1 MGSKEATAKIWGVL
15 GDMAALRDPKF
26 TGWKPS
32 QQEAF
37 NRWNDYDLQR
47 MLLHFPT
54 GEGKSMTALGLLR
67 SRGYME
73 AVTKVGVMATGGSYV
88 LNGLLSNEAEKVY
101 ELDLETSQ
109 ELDKIVANLE
119 FIVQFGSTS
128 TKERV
133 KELISKHK
141 LEDIVNLEADGFG
154 IIEGFKAVKGSVT
167 HIHKLLKFINDAFLA
182 LEMGH

>member
-1 MGSKEATAKIWGVL
+1 MEFNQYAAKKHAAYWGVTSGATL
-15 GDMAALRDPKF
+15 VVM
-26 TGWKPS
+26 
-32 QQEAF
+32 
-37 NRWNDYDLQR
+37 
-47 MLLHFPT
+47 MLLGVAETMLT
-54 GEGKSMTALGLLR
+54 GR
-67 SRGYME
+67 SRIWRSGYME

-88 LNGLLSNEAEKVY
+88 LNGLLSNEVEKMY

-109 ELDKIVANLE
+109 ELDKVVANLA
-119 FIVQFGSTS
+119 FIVQFGGTG

-167 HIHKLLKFINDAFLA
+167 HTHKLLKFINDAFLA

>member
-1 MGSKEATAKIWGVL
+1 MEFNQYAAKKHAAYWGVTSGATL
-15 GDMAALRDPKF
+15 VVM
-26 TGWKPS
+26 
-32 QQEAF
+32 
-37 NRWNDYDLQR
+37 
-47 MLLHFPT
+47 MLLGVAETMLT
-54 GEGKSMTALGLLR
+54 GR
-67 SRGYME
+67 SRIWRSGYME
-73 AVTKVGVMATGGSYV
+73 AVTKVGVMATGGSYI
-88 LNGLLSNEAEKVY
+88 LNGLLSNEAEKMY

-109 ELDKIVANLE
+109 ELDKVVANLE
-119 FIVQFGSTS
+119 FIVQFGGTG

-154 IIEGFKAVKGSVT
+154 IIEGFKAVKGNVT

>member
-1 MGSKEATAKIWGVL
+1 MEFNQYAAKKHAAYWGATSGATLVV
-15 GDMAALRDPKF
+15 M
-26 TGWKPS
+26 
-32 QQEAF
+32 
-37 NRWNDYDLQR
+37 
-47 MLLHFPT
+47 MLLGVAETMLT
-54 GEGKSMTALGLLR
+54 GR
-67 SRGYME
+67 SRIWRSGYME

-88 LNGLLSNEAEKVY
+88 LNGLLSNEVEKMY

-119 FIVQFGSTS
+119 FIVQFGGTG

-167 HIHKLLKFINDAFLA
+167 HTHKLLKFINDAFLA

>member
-1 MGSKEATAKIWGVL
+1 MEFNQYAAKKHAAYWGVTSGATL
-15 GDMAALRDPKF
+15 VVM
-26 TGWKPS
+26 
-32 QQEAF
+32 
-37 NRWNDYDLQR
+37 
-47 MLLHFPT
+47 MLLGVAETMLT
-54 GEGKSMTALGLLR
+54 GR
-67 SRGYME
+67 SRIWRSGYME

-88 LNGLLSNEAEKVY
+88 LNGLLSNEVEKMY

-119 FIVQFGSTS
+119 FIVQFGGTG

-167 HIHKLLKFINDAFLA
+167 HTHKLLKFINDAFLA

>member
-1 MGSKEATAKIWGVL
+1 MEFNQYAAKKHAAYCGATSGATLVV
-15 GDMAALRDPKF
+15 M
-26 TGWKPS
+26 
-32 QQEAF
+32 
-37 NRWNDYDLQR
+37 
-47 MLLHFPT
+47 MLLGVAETMLT
-54 GEGKSMTALGLLR
+54 GR
-67 SRGYME
+67 SRIWRSGYME

-88 LNGLLSNEAEKVY
+88 LNGLLSNEVEKMY

-119 FIVQFGSTS
+119 FIVQFGTS
-128 TKERV
+128 ATKLRV

-167 HIHKLLKFINDAFLA
+167 HTHKLLKFINDAFLA